1 MIGQLTTVVFSAVIS
16 GAVSR
21 FVTVAV
27 LKVHISYLCEAIK
40 DHGQRPRN
48 PPRQTVSKRAKI

>member
-21 FVTVAV
+21 FVTVAA
-27 LKVHISYLCEAIK
+27 LKVHIGYLREAVK
-40 DHGQRPRN
+40 DHGQRPRLKR
-48 PPRQTVSKRAKI
+48 PLLWLMSKGK